1 MKLRLHRLVNRKNQ
15 KNRKISQP
23 EKPVSQSVEK
33 PVEKPVSQSVE
44 KPVSQPIEVKKR
56 AVPEVA
62 ELPKKTVVP
71 VAFKKSYTKKAP
83 KKPPPQPENEN
94 QKPVH
99 VNPDIVELPDYKP
112 EAEAVPKIIS
122 QPVEKPVIQIEKPVI
137 QIEKQE
143 IIELPPAPTAT
154 EDKTPVVVA
163 DEKYKKK
170 SFDLFPEIK
179 EVRRKYEP
187 LVKIEAPKFTS
198 EKKHRT
204 LYKQRF

>member
-1 MKLRLHRLVNRKNQ
+1 MKITYKVWSVKELEGAAL
-15 KNRKISQP
+15 P
-23 EKPVSQSVEK
+23 PVSEK
-33 PVEKPVSQSVE
+33 PVE
-44 KPVSQPIEVKKR
+44 VKKKR
-56 AVPEVA
+56 PVPEVS
-62 ELPKKTVVP
+62 ELPKQSVVSENVEP
-71 VAFKKSYTKKAP
+71 VAIKKSYTKKPP
-83 KKPPPQPENEN
+83 KKPENEN

-99 VNPDIVELPDYKP
+99 VNPDIVELPNYKP
-112 EAEAVPKIIS
+112 QTEAVPEPKPVS
-122 QPVEKPVIQIEKPVI
+122 QPEKPVIQIEKPVI

-154 EDKTPVVVA
+154 EEKTPVVVA
-163 DEKYKKK
+163 NEKYKKK

>member
-1 MKLRLHRLVNRKNQ
+1 MKVTYKTWTVKELEAAASPV
-15 KNRKISQP
+15 SQP
-23 EKPVSQSVEK
+23 EKPEK
-33 PVEKPVSQSVE
+33 PEKPVSQSVE
-44 KPVSQPIEVKKR
+44 KPVSQSVEKPVEVKKR
-56 AVPEVA
+56 AVPVVA
-62 ELPKKTVVP
+62 ELPKKPTNIEP

-83 KKPPPQPENEN
+83 KKPQPQPEN

-112 EAEAVPKIIS
+112 ETEVVPKIIS

-143 IIELPPAPTAT
+143 IIELPPAPATT
-154 EDKTPVVVA
+154 EDKIPVVVA

>member
-1 MKLRLHRLVNRKNQ
+1 MKITYKVWSVKELEGAAL
-15 KNRKISQP
+15 P
-23 EKPVSQSVEK
+23 PVSDEK
-33 PVEKPVSQSVE
+33 PVE
-44 KPVSQPIEVKKR
+44 VKKKR
-56 AVPEVA
+56 PVPEVS
-62 ELPKKTVVP
+62 ELPKQSVVSENVEP
-71 VAFKKSYTKKAP
+71 VAIKKSYTKKPP
-83 KKPPPQPENEN
+83 KKPENEN

-99 VNPDIVELPDYKP
+99 VNHDIVELPNYKP
-112 EAEAVPKIIS
+112 QIEVVPEPKPVS
-122 QPVEKPVIQIEKPVI
+122 QPVSQPEKPVIQIEKPVIQIEKPVI

-143 IIELPPAPTAT
+143 IIELPPAPTAI
-154 EDKTPVVVA
+154 EEKTPVVVS
-163 DEKYKKK
+163 DVKYKKK

>member
-1 MKLRLHRLVNRKNQ
+1 MKVTYKTWTVKELEAAASPVSQ
-15 KNRKISQP
+15 PVSQP

-33 PVEKPVSQSVE
+33 PV
-44 KPVSQPIEVKKR
+44 SQPVEVKKR

-62 ELPKKTVVP
+62 ELPKKPVVP

-99 VNPDIVELPDYKP
+99 VNPNIVELPDYKP
-112 EAEAVPKIIS
+112 ETEVVQLKIVS

-143 IIELPPAPTAT
+143 IIELPPAPSIVA
-154 EDKTPVVVA
+154 EEKTPVVVS
-163 DEKYKKK
+163 DVKYKKK

-179 EVRRKYEP
+179 EVRRKYETTREDRIP
-187 LVKIEAPKFTS
+187 QI
-198 EKKHRT
+198 
-204 LYKQRF
+204 YI

>member
-1 MKLRLHRLVNRKNQ
+1 MKVTYKTWTVKELEAAALPVSQ
-15 KNRKISQP
+15 PVSQP

-33 PVEKPVSQSVE
+33 PV
-44 KPVSQPIEVKKR
+44 SQPVEVKKR

-62 ELPKKTVVP
+62 ELPKKPVVP

-99 VNPDIVELPDYKP
+99 VNPNIVELPDYKP
-112 EAEAVPKIIS
+112 ETEVVQLKIVSQPVI
-122 QPVEKPVIQIEKPVI
+122 QPVEKPVEKPV
-137 QIEKQE
+137 QQE
-143 IIELPPAPTAT
+143 IIDLPPAPTAT
-154 EDKTPVVVA
+154 EEKTTVVVS
-163 DEKYKKK
+163 DVKYKKK

>member
-1 MKLRLHRLVNRKNQ
+1 MKITYKVWSIKELEGAAL
-15 KNRKISQP
+15 P
-23 EKPVSQSVEK
+23 PVSDEK
-33 PVEKPVSQSVE
+33 PVE
-44 KPVSQPIEVKKR
+44 VKKKR
-56 AVPEVA
+56 PVPEVS
-62 ELPKKTVVP
+62 ELPKQSVVSENVEP
-71 VAFKKSYTKKAP
+71 VAIKKSYTKKPP
-83 KKPPPQPENEN
+83 KKPENEN

-99 VNPDIVELPDYKP
+99 VNPDIVELPNYKP
-112 EAEAVPKIIS
+112 QTEVVPEPKPVI
-122 QPVEKPVIQIEKPVI
+122 QPVEKPVIQPVEKQVSQPV
-137 QIEKQE
+137 EKQE
-143 IIELPPAPTAT
+143 IIELPPAPSIVA
-154 EDKTPVVVA
+154 EEKTHVVVA

>member
-1 MKLRLHRLVNRKNQ
+1 MKITYKVWSVKELEGAAL
-15 KNRKISQP
+15 P
-23 EKPVSQSVEK
+23 PVSEK
-33 PVEKPVSQSVE
+33 PVE
-44 KPVSQPIEVKKR
+44 VKKKR
-56 AVPEVA
+56 PVPEVS
-62 ELPKKTVVP
+62 ELPKQSVVSENVEP
-71 VAFKKSYTKKAP
+71 VAIKKSYTKKPP
-83 KKPPPQPENEN
+83 KKPENEN

-99 VNPDIVELPDYKP
+99 VNHDIVELPNYKP
-112 EAEAVPKIIS
+112 QIEVVPELKPVS
-122 QPVEKPVIQIEKPVI
+122 QPVIQIEKPVIQIEKPVI

-154 EDKTPVVVA
+154 EGKIPVVVA